1 MPREGKTVAKSF
13 RVNEKALAALQEEA
27 ARQSV
32 SVNTLVNQ
40 LLLDYSEFGRFL
52 QRVNALRLS
61 RKTFG
66 EILGMVSEDSL
77 AKAGAAAGKSAPVA
91 LIASKWGKVTVNT
104 VIEYIHDLSAYA
116 NLFEYYEKN
125 ENERW
130 TITLMHE
137 LGPKWSAW
145 ALVVAVRKRLGDK
158 VLVDRWDVRHVVAG
172 CHDLCLVRRV
182 LDVVLDVFE
191 LYFQITHEVRTVA
204 M

>member
-13 RVNEKALAALQEEA
+13 RVNEKALSALQEEA

-52 QRVNALRLS
+52 QRVNAMRLS

-66 EILGMVSEDSL
+66 EILNSVSDDSL
-77 AKAGAAAGKSAPVA
+77 IKAGQVAGKSAPMA
-91 LIASKWGKVTVNT
+91 LIASKWGKITMNT

-137 LGPKWSAW
+137 LGPKWSTFLTQYIGEAF
-145 ALVVAVRKRLGDK
+145 AAAGVQPKTKTSDRAVI
-158 VLVDRWDVRHVVAG
+158 
-172 CHDLCLVRRV
+172 
-182 LDVVLDVFE
+182 FN
-191 LYFQITHEVRTVA
+191 F
-204 M
+204 

>member
-13 RVNEKALAALQEEA
+13 RVNEKALSALQEEA

-66 EILGMVSEDSL
+66 EILNSVSEDSL
-77 AKAGAAAGKSAPVA
+77 VKAGQVAGKSAPMA
-91 LIASKWGKVTVNT
+91 LIASKWGKITVNT
-104 VIEYIHDLSAYA
+104 VIEFIHDLSAYA

-137 LGPKWSAW
+137 LGPKWSTFLTNYIGEAF
-145 ALVVAVRKRLGDK
+145 AAAGVQPRTKTSDRAVI
-158 VLVDRWDVRHVVAG
+158 
-172 CHDLCLVRRV
+172 
-182 LDVVLDVFE
+182 FN
-191 LYFQITHEVRTVA
+191 I
-204 M
+204 

>member
-27 ARQSV
+27 GRQSV

-66 EILGMVSEDSL
+66 EILNIVSEENL
-77 AKAGAAAGKSAPVA
+77 GKAGVAAGKSAPVA
-91 LIASKWGKVTVNT
+91 LIASKWGKVNVST

-137 LGPKWSAW
+137 LGPKWSTFLANYIGE
-145 ALVVAVRKRLGDK
+145 AFVAAGVQPKTK
-158 VLVDRWDVRHVVAG
+158 ISDRAVIFN
-172 CHDLCLVRRV
+172 L
-182 LDVVLDVFE
+182 
-191 LYFQITHEVRTVA
+191 
-204 M
+204 

>member
-77 AKAGAAAGKSAPVA
+77 AKAGVAARKSAPVA
-91 LIASKWGKVTVNT
+91 LIASKFGKITVNT
-104 VIEYIHDLSAYA
+104 VLKQMHDISAYA
-116 NLFEYYEKN
+116 NLFEYSEKN
-125 ENERW
+125 EDERW
-130 TITLMHE
+130 TITLMHD
-137 LGPKWSAW
+137 LGPKWSTF
-145 ALVVAVRKRLGDK
+145 LVNYIGEAFVAASVQPKTKTTARASL
-158 VLVDRWDVRHVVAG
+158 L
-172 CHDLCLVRRV
+172 
-182 LDVVLDVFE
+182 
-191 LYFQITHEVRTVA
+191 
-204 M
+204 

>member
-13 RVNEKALAALQEEA
+13 RVNEKALGALQEEA

-66 EILGMVSEDSL
+66 EILNIVSEDSL
-77 AKAGAAAGKSAPVA
+77 AKAGIAAGKSAPVA
-91 LIASKWGKVTVNT
+91 LIASKWGKVNVST

-137 LGPKWSAW
+137 LGPKWSAFL
-145 ALVVAVRKRLGDK
+145 ANYISEAFVAAGVQPKTK
-158 VLVDRWDVRHVVAG
+158 ISDRAVI
-172 CHDLCLVRRV
+172 
-182 LDVVLDVFE
+182 FN
-191 LYFQITHEVRTVA
+191 F
-204 M
+204 

>member
-13 RVNEKALAALQEEA
+13 RVNEKALSALQEEA

-40 LLLDYSEFGRFL
+40 LLLDYSEFGRYL
-52 QRVNALRLS
+52 QRVNAMRLS

-66 EILGMVSEDSL
+66 EILNSVSDDNL
-77 AKAGAAAGKSAPVA
+77 VKAGQIAGRSAPMA
-91 LIASKWGKVTVNT
+91 LIASKWGKITVNT

-137 LGPKWSAW
+137 LGPKWSTFLTQYIGEAF
-145 ALVVAVRKRLGDK
+145 AAAGVQPKTKTSDRAVI
-158 VLVDRWDVRHVVAG
+158 
-172 CHDLCLVRRV
+172 
-182 LDVVLDVFE
+182 FN
-191 LYFQITHEVRTVA
+191 I
-204 M
+204 

>member
-13 RVNEKALAALQEEA
+13 RVNEKALSALQEEA

-52 QRVNALRLS
+52 QRVNAIRLS

-66 EILGMVSEDSL
+66 EILNSVSDDSL
-77 AKAGAAAGKSAPVA
+77 IKAGQVAGKSAPMA
-91 LIASKWGKVTVNT
+91 LIASKWGKITVNT

-137 LGPKWSAW
+137 LGPKWSTFLTQYIGETFVSA
-145 ALVVAVRKRLGDK
+145 G
-158 VLVDRWDVRHVVAG
+158 VLPKTQNFDRDP
-172 CHDLCLVRRV
+172 
-182 LDVVLDVFE
+182 
-191 LYFQITHEVRTVA
+191 
-204 M
+204 

>member
-13 RVNEKALAALQEEA
+13 RVNEKALGALQEEA

-66 EILGMVSEDSL
+66 EILGMASEDSL

-137 LGPKWSAW
+137 LGPKWSAFL
-145 ALVVAVRKRLGDK
+145 ANYIGEAFVAAGVQPKTK
-158 VLVDRWDVRHVVAG
+158 TSDRAVI
-172 CHDLCLVRRV
+172 
-182 LDVVLDVFE
+182 FN
-191 LYFQITHEVRTVA
+191 F
-204 M
+204 

>member
-13 RVNEKALAALQEEA
+13 RVNEKALSALQEEA
-27 ARQSV
+27 GRQSV

-40 LLLDYSEFGRFL
+40 LLLDYSEFGRYL

-61 RKTFG
+61 RKTFA
-66 EILGMVSEDSL
+66 EILNSVSDDNL
-77 AKAGAAAGKSAPVA
+77 VKAGQIAGKSAPMA
-91 LIASKWGKVTVNT
+91 LIASKWGKITVNT

-137 LGPKWSAW
+137 LGPKWSTFLTQYIGEAF
-145 ALVVAVRKRLGDK
+145 VAAGVQPKTK
-158 VLVDRWDVRHVVAG
+158 TSDRAVI
-172 CHDLCLVRRV
+172 
-182 LDVVLDVFE
+182 FN
-191 LYFQITHEVRTVA
+191 F
-204 M
+204 

>member
-13 RVNEKALAALQEEA
+13 RVNEKALGALQEEA

-66 EILGMVSEDSL
+66 EILGMASEDSL
-77 AKAGAAAGKSAPVA
+77 GK
-91 LIASKWGKVTVNT
+91 ASKWGKITVNT

-137 LGPKWSAW
+137 LGPKWSAFL
-145 ALVVAVRKRLGDK
+145 ANYIGEAFVAAGVQPKAK
-158 VLVDRWDVRHVVAG
+158 TSDRAVI
-172 CHDLCLVRRV
+172 
-182 LDVVLDVFE
+182 FS
-191 LYFQITHEVRTVA
+191 F
-204 M
+204 